1 MLRQRAEAI
10 VDLPNRKS
18 EKVREDCVNAIAEL
32 APEAA
37 RRANLIPP
45 EDYGMTRAE
54 LIGQFDTLLE
64 ANQSELLT
72 SKWGLVRGAEMVP
85 VLRRVIERAQPLPIP
100 RTGMGFSLWHGPVT
114 LGEQALARLHQLAP
128 DQANRILI
136 EDVAKPT
143 PRFAEFAVNRLPSQ
157 DVPQADATF
166 AKSFRRDPAA
176 TIPLIARFGTAALY
190 AAVAASYDEEEWTC
204 GEQEW
209 FLAYY
214 LRVRPA
220 QGRKLLT
227 DAVANHPG
235 CGLLGSLARILWNR
249 DVEVAAVA
257 ALNHPN
263 PWIATDAA
271 GALAAHGTVA
281 VERALWRR
289 LEQWNEQWRGRLKE
303 GIKRSPHDPNGE
315 ERRFGD
321 ALVNAI
327 ATGRAWFLDESR
339 RKRLA
344 ALCLDDWTRK
354 VWSTEPSGEARIEVT
369 DGAPIY
375 GPSYQV
381 SQYSLQ
387 YSLPIM
393 EELKAKLAQFP
404 AETKFRWCPQAFNPA
419 DTFTPEERQE
429 MYADLVRFL
438 GPRQMSI
445 EEYSKEACGH

>member
-1 MLRQRAEAI
+1 M
-10 VDLPNRKS
+10 
-18 EKVREDCVNAIAEL
+18 
-32 APEAA
+32 
-37 RRANLIPP
+37 
-45 EDYGMTRAE
+45 
-54 LIGQFDTLLE
+54 
-64 ANQSELLT
+64 
-72 SKWGLVRGAEMVP
+72 
-85 VLRRVIERAQPLPIP
+85 
-100 RTGMGFSLWHGPVT
+100 
-114 LGEQALARLHQLAP
+114 
-128 DQANRILI
+128 
-136 EDVAKPT
+136 
-143 PRFAEFAVNRLPSQ
+143 
-157 DVPQADATF
+157 
-166 AKSFRRDPAA
+166 
-176 TIPLIARFGTAALY
+176 
-190 AAVAASYDEEEWTC
+190 
-204 GEQEW
+204 
-209 FLAYY
+209 
-214 LRVRPA
+214 
-220 QGRKLLT
+220 
-227 DAVANHPG
+227 
-235 CGLLGSLARILWNR
+235 LWNR
-249 DVEVAAVA
+249 DVEAAAVA
-257 ALNHPN
+257 ALQHPN
-263 PWIATDAA
+263 LSVAADAA

-303 GIKRSPHDPNGE
+303 LSVHPINGNDPNGN

-381 SQYSLQ
+381 SHYSLQ
-387 YSLPIM
+387 YSLLTM

-429 MYADLVRFL
+429 MYTDLVRFL